1 MFDYGQMPLQFWK
14 EAEDTYGWGFGGLG
28 GVAGGSA
35 DLGMLIVRYQYN
47 IHVATDGQRQM

>member
-1 MFDYGQMPLQFWK
+1 M
-14 EAEDTYGWGFGGLG
+14 AGGLG
-28 GVAGGSA
+28 GRGELPGGSA